1 MTAVRKHATGAQ
13 TVTLQS
19 LARQMLDE
27 AGGNINRAVT
37 KLDNYASN
45 IKRYND
51 ELRLLGVR
59 TVLNGLA
66 GQQRATVRVE
76 AVAGTK
82 WRESAGAKATRARMK
97 MAGAAVRS
105 ALFEMQYQIGNVVK
119 PLRAWRGVEIAAHGE
134 TQLATARTSARRA
147 QFLILVGRA
156 AGEKE
161 VGTIGDA
168 EVERLHRVA
177 MESGE

>member
-1 MTAVRKHATGAQ
+1 MTAVRKHVTGAQ
-13 TVTLQS
+13 AVTLQS

-27 AGGNINRAVT
+27 AGGDVNRAVT
-37 KLDNYASN
+37 KLDNYASS

-51 ELRLLGVR
+51 EFRLLGVR

-76 AVAGTK
+76 AAAPH
-82 WRESAGAKATRARMK
+82 RMSPADKAAQARK
-97 MAGAAVRS
+97 RMAGAVIRS
-105 ALFEMQYQIGNVVK
+105 ALMEMEYQIGNVVK

-147 QFLILVGRA
+147 QFLILVGNA
-156 AGEKE
+156 AGERE